1 MKNAWFAMIGSL
13 FLLASVLSLGCGTPS
28 SQVRTIEVTVLVP
41 ADAQEYWEMIGGE
54 QNFEKAAELPFVKKK
69 VLVPYSRDVIRA
81 SAAAAVREMPGQD
94 AEAGIT
100 YLKIEKGTA
109 YVVLYS
115 DGWAG
120 VSFWW
125 AAVKPVVEKTLL
137 QFKEIKRVVIWDKL
151 PGETLDDRK

>member
-13 FLLASVLSLGCGTPS
+13 FLLASVLSLGCGTAS
-28 SQVRTIEVTVLVP
+28 SRVRTIEVTVLVP
-41 ADAQEYWEMIGGE
+41 ADAQEYWEMITGE
-54 QNFEKAAELPFVKKK
+54 QNFKKAAELPFVKKR

-81 SAAAAVREMPGQD
+81 SAAAAVKEMPGQD
-94 AEAGIT
+94 AGAAIT
-100 YLKIEKGTA
+100 YLKVEKGTA

-125 AAVKPVVEKTLL
+125 AAVQPVVEKTLL
-137 QFKEIKRVVIWDKL
+137 QFKEIKRVVWDEAL
-151 PGETLDDRK
+151 GEKQPR